1 MEIQVLEQELQ
12 KVREWSEDNIVEEY
26 TEFSD
31 LTYEHGVLDTIKWIL
46 GEGDAPNM

>member
-1 MEIQVLEQELQ
+1 MEIQVSELELQ
-12 KVREWSEDNIVEEY
+12 KIKDWAVDNIVEEY
-26 TEFSD
+26 TEYSD